1 MSYAGVDL
9 FEKGAGTLREF
20 CLLRAESIRGQ
31 LDGTIPSASEVCMT
45 ATISCFAPRLPLV

>member
-9 FEKGAGTLREF
+9 FEKGAETLREF

-31 LDGTIPSASEVCMT
+31 LDGTIPSASEEQEKEETCRKIYHRT
-45 ATISCFAPRLPLV
+45 